1 MGDSIAFL
9 LLLIFI
15 ILGAIAISYYL
26 KLVQLKSLKEYTK
39 AKKTKIIIAI
49 LFLLVLSFI
58 VDPALAATIVFV
70 AVKIAAFYV
79 IGYGLYLGYKRLRG
93 E

>member
-49 LFLLVLSFI
+49 LFLLMLSFI
-58 VDPALAATIVFV
+58 VDFALAATIVFV